1 MELKQ
6 AMEAATA
13 DLDVRPG
20 FVGDVMAGGRR
31 RHTRKLLSVTAAIA
45 LVAGVIA
52 GVVLTRHPS
61 DPNPPLLTHDDRLT
75 AATSGDLASSRTDID
90 QALRVWQST
99 QKAPDRITDFSAP
112 AHVFWAGRTPSGPA
126 VLIVQPVRVASTP
139 TPMTLVGLVATI
151 TNEVVDR
158 ELLLDGERERGIYRF
173 GKSQTT
179 NVVLSLGKTVYW
191 SQEPVR
197 GEDGRLSRKWW
208 AAETGGSGVAVV
220 SAAPETKPVF
230 LRADTQPAD
239 DDFLQEPLLAKQ
251 DYGPEGPLQPHPGL
265 GWTDSAWATDKQDEH
280 PQMQAFLAYRDMQ
293 RAGVLD
299 YLVRSDKVGQWQVRA
314 WLPDG
319 RFASVFEANGETY
332 AALYRANGT
341 FDQGVA
347 GMKTFPGHPVP
358 ARVRLPGD
366 LGTVLVGFG
375 SRIGPD
381 RRLNAWIAPVGT
393 TDTTVELPNGSSAVF
408 PI

>member
-1 MELKQ
+1 
-6 AMEAATA
+6 MEAATA

-45 LVAGVIA
+45 LVAGVIT

-61 DPNPPLLTHDDRLT
+61 DPLLTHDERLT
-75 AATSGDLASSRTDID
+75 AATSGDLASSRTDIE

-139 TPMTLVGLVATI
+139 TPMTLVGLVAT
-151 TNEVVDR
+151 NEVVDR

-173 GKSQTT
+173 GADQST
-179 NVVLSLGKTVYW
+179 NVVLTLRRTVYW
-191 SQEPVR
+191 SQQPVR

-208 AAETGGSGVAVV
+208 ALETGGTGVAVV
-220 SAAPETKPVF
+220 STPQENKPVF
-230 LRADTQPAD
+230 VRSDTQPAD
-239 DDFLQEPLLAKQ
+239 DDFLQEPLMAKQ
-251 DYGPEGPLQPHPGL
+251 DYGPEGAFKPHTGL
-265 GWTDSAWATDKQDEH
+265 GWNDSVWASDKQDEH
-280 PQMQAFLAYRDMQ
+280 PQTKSMFSLRDMQ

-299 YLVRSDKVGQWQVRA
+299 YLVADGAFGQWQVRA

-332 AALYRANGT
+332 AAIYRANGT
-341 FDQGVA
+341 FSQGVA
-347 GMKTFPGHPVP
+347 GSRTSKGARLP
-358 ARVRLPGD
+358 ARVRLPDD
-366 LGTVLVGFG
+366 LGTVVADFGF
-375 SRIGPD
+375 RIGPD
-381 RRLNAWIAPVGT
+381 RRPDAWIAPAGT
-393 TDTTVELPNGSSAVF
+393 TSVAVGLADGDSVQV